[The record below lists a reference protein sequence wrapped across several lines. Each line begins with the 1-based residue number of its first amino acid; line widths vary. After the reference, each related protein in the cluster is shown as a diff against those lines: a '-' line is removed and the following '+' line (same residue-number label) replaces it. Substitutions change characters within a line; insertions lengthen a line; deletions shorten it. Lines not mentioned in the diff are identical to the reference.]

1 MHSTALQFW
10 PRMRRVERAAWSAI
24 TRCLR
29 ARKLESV
36 PLPIPVEEWIE
47 GPLGIRFGI
56 ADLSHLGSQ
65 TLGRA
70 RPQDREI
77 EISELLV
84 NDEPR
89 FRFTAAHELGHVVL
103 HSKVTEEFR
112 EEDDRDFYDKAIERE
127 ADRFAA
133 AFLIPIPSLCAEL
146 AAAASGAGLD
156 VHDLLRGV
164 RRGEAPHR
172 LAFRTR
178 VLPTLAS
185 RFGVSLTAAAYRFS
199 DIELATGDVAVPFEA
214 VLSMLSNIPAQEA
227 LRRQ

>member
-1 MHSTALQFW
+1 MA
-10 PRMRRVERAAWSAI
+10 
-24 TRCLR
+24 
-29 ARKLESV
+29 
-36 PLPIPVEEWIE
+36 
-47 GPLGIRFGI
+47 
-56 ADLSHLGSQ
+56 
-65 TLGRA
+65 
-70 RPQDREI
+70 
-77 EISELLV
+77 
-84 NDEPR
+84 
-89 FRFTAAHELGHVVL
+89 
-103 HSKVTEEFR
+103 R

-178 VLPTLAS
+178 VLSTLAR